1 VTVLAT
7 PDPAPDVEAPR
18 RSVTASPQ
26 ITTPASRTIRDDWK
40 VLKRSARAGADDV
53 TEVFRRVRTWLTP
66 D

>member
-7 PDPAPDVEAPR
+7 PDPAPDAEASR
-18 RSVTASPQ
+18 RSVTPSPQ

-40 VLKRSARAGADDV
+40 VIKRTARSGADDV
-53 TEVFRRVRTWLTP
+53 TQVFRHVRAWLTP